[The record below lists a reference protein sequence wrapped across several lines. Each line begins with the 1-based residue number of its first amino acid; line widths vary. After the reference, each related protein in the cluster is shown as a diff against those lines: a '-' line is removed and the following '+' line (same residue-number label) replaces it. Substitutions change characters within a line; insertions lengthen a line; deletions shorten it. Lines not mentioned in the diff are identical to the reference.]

1 MTGFIACVNN
11 DDGKD
16 DPPANNTISWDAVF
30 IPDDLSSKTLAGIY
44 TGSYSDSSETQGFKE
59 SGTYAFCLYEDGTF
73 AETYKG
79 TYTNTSTGTTTKVE
93 KGVWKGTYTK
103 ADGDYTNGNFTIRI
117 TQQWDSESNDWGN
130 LNQTGTVYL
139 KISGG
144 AFKFQD
150 ISYGK
155 KDTSSGNSSSGGSGG
170 TSGLVGSTYLSNEVQ
185 NYKVQ
190 IEFKTTSTLLYT
202 SWYKNAPEYK
212 STLNGT
218 YTISGNTMTINLD
231 DTEKTVMTPTTSDNW
246 NTFSYYSW
254 VWTKQSGGNS
264 GSGSGGGSTTVTP
277 VAQTVTVPNDVFFP
291 DDFKDRTISALWKAS
306 NSGYNYGLFFF
317 SDNTWL
323 ETWIDTDTGNKFYA
337 YKGTWQKVTGDFTSG
352 SVSIIKTHAN
362 NTVYSDRWRELSPAH
377 YGTVTAANSKLTVV
391 SESSSYSVTSA
402 PASVPYSLVGVASGG
417 GGSGS
422 GGGNTTGDKLVDTVT
437 VPNTVFY
444 PTDYASYTISALFTK
459 ENGTTTYALFFFSDG
474 TWLETSYDADSGYKV
489 YCLKGT
495 WTKTTGDFTSGT
507 FSIARDSKSYWNYA
521 NWTAD
526 SRSGTG
532 TISNDTLTV
541 TSSVTE
547 MSSYTLVAAK
557 KDTSGSGSG
566 GGSSTSGVTLPSEFQ
581 SKTVSAVFYYTE
593 YNSYLNGDETTYLY
607 FFSDNTFITMWSFG
621 NESEPASKGVYS
633 MTGSWTSGS
642 LVVTNQYN
650 YDGDWIA
657 WDSSEDGSPYA
668 TGSLSSSALI
678 VTYEGKSQTFPRLQ

>member
-1 MTGFIACVNN
+1 MTGFVGCANT
-11 DDGKD
+11 DDSKD
-16 DPPANNTISWDAVF
+16 DSSANNTISWESVF

-44 TGSYSDSSETQGFKE
+44 TGSYSDSSEAQGFKE

-103 ADGDYTNGNFTIRI
+103 VEGDYTNGKFIIKI
-117 TQQWDSESNDWGN
+117 TLQWDPENNDWGYLNRPGTLN
-130 LNQTGTVYL
+130 LL
-139 KISGG
+139 ISDG
-144 AFKFQD
+144 AFKFEK

-155 KDTSSGNSSSGGSGG
+155 KEIKTSDSGSGGSTNLSYYFPSELKNEEIEAWYTGADSSGGVYALFFWQDSRNYQWWVQTYRKDNTMKRTIKGEYNRSTEFVNGMICMEKKYQWNSSSGAWSKISPTPATEWPEVRGG
-170 TSGLVGSTYLSNEVQ
+170 TFTYSGVTYN
-185 NYKVQ
+185 
-190 IEFKTTSTLLYT
+190 
-202 SWYKNAPEYK
+202 
-212 STLNGT
+212 
-218 YTISGNTMTINLD
+218 
-231 DTEKTVMTPTTSDNW
+231 
-246 NTFSYYSW
+246 
-254 VWTKQSGGNS
+254 KQSG
-264 GSGSGGGSTTVTP
+264 TPTVT
-277 VAQTVTVPNDVFFP
+277 
-291 DDFKDRTISALWKAS
+291 
-306 NSGYNYGLFFF
+306 
-317 SDNTWL
+317 
-323 ETWIDTDTGNKFYA
+323 
-337 YKGTWQKVTGDFTSG
+337 
-352 SVSIIKTHAN
+352 
-362 NTVYSDRWRELSPAH
+362 
-377 YGTVTAANSKLTVV
+377 
-391 SESSSYSVTSA
+391 SESSS
-402 PASVPYSLVGVASGG
+402 

-507 FSIARDSKSYWNYA
+507 FSIARDSKSYWSYA

-532 TISNDTLTV
+532 TISNDALTV

-566 GGSSTSGVTLPSEFQ
+566 SGGSSSGGSSSSGSGSGGSSGGTSTSVLSGNTYSFTLSSGATDTITFTGSSFVYTYRGTTPITGTYTVSGTTATLNGLHTGYDDYTTITTTNNWNTLWMNGAEFTKVGSSGNPSGSGGTASGVTLPSEFQ

-593 YNSYLNGDETTYLY
+593 YSSYLNGNETTYLY

-657 WDSSEDGSPYA
+657 WDPSEDGSPYA
-668 TGSLSSSALI
+668 TGSLSSSALT
-678 VTYEGKSQTFPRLQ
+678 VTYEGKSETFPRLQ